1 MVNAF
6 GLVIVS
12 VETFPK
18 RSVTLIESVDVSD
31 DALTLKKWVN
41 ESVQKLGLLDVDILF
56 AVKAMT

>member
-31 DALTLKKWVN
+31 DALTLKKWVK